1 MRPIPKK
8 RLAQGIFPIQSGD
21 AYEELKIQR
30 RIPQL
35 QATKQPQHVSQRK
48 EIIIHTTQTCTISQR
63 AIRYLNCHTIY
74 YIIL

>member
-48 EIIIHTTQTCTISQR
+48 ETIIHTTQR
-63 AIRYLNCHTIY
+63 AQSHNGQPDI
-74 YIIL
+74 